1 MFGVAY
7 AGEERAMSAI
17 RLGTVIFSGAT
28 LLIAPAFAQT
38 PNPTARFPQFFVAPE
53 NGVEPLPDLAPGDDV
68 AIACEAI
75 ERVADPA
82 DVRVVLTIAAM
93 PGDTS
98 PGYKKILALN
108 EKVTGSAV
116 HLKVPNAPDLANHTV
131 NMSVYVVD
139 QTYNN
144 DCDAGQYRIVQSPAV
159 VKTPGPG

>member
-1 MFGVAY
+1 MG
-7 AGEERAMSAI
+7 RI
-17 RLGTVIFSGAT
+17 WLGTAVLSGAA
-28 LLIAPAFAQT
+28 LLAVSAVAQT
-38 PNPTARFPQFFVAPE
+38 PNPNAKFTHFASPDNNTEA
-53 NGVEPLPDLAPGDDV
+53 LPDLVPGDDV

-131 NMSVYVVD
+131 NLSVYVVD
-139 QTYNN
+139 QTHNN
-144 DCDAGQYRIVQSPAV
+144 DCDAGQYRIVQTPAV
-159 VKTPGPG
+159 VKLPGPG